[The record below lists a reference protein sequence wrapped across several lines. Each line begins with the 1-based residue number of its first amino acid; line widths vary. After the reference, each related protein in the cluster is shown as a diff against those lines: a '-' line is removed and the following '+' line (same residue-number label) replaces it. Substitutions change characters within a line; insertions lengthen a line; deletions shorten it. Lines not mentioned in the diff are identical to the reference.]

1 MASTTAHLRLRSLAA
16 HVTPSFS
23 TARHAGAAAASSQDG
38 LSVEELKQLPL
49 DMPPP
54 PKDVPGMA
62 AQFMRDGFLH
72 VPNALTPEERDHC
85 LEIMEWSVKHP
96 SKYTGDGTPTDESVS
111 IHIKNTWNTEHRTGR
126 GEEFAQT
133 VLNMM
138 THAPVCDVAEAVLGE
153 DCHLHGTSCWTT
165 RPGRPTQGLHVDYV
179 PIDWGEQG
187 ADLLGSGTVEMPFMV
202 LTAHYYLDDLY
213 EELGCEL
220 LETFLRLHDCAAGKR
235 IHTCC
240 GLSCECALHNNG

>member
-1 MASTTAHLRLRSLAA
+1 MASATARLRLRLLAGHVAPRSTTAAA
-16 HVTPSFS
+16 VG
-23 TARHAGAAAASSQDG
+23 AREG

-72 VPNALTPEERDHC
+72 VPNALTSEERDHC
-85 LEIMEWSVKHP
+85 LAIMDWSVKHP
-96 SKYTGDGTPTDESVS
+96 SKYTGDGMPTDESVS

-187 ADLLGSGTVEMPFMV
+187 VDLLGSGTVQMPFMV

-213 EELGCEL
+213 EELGCEHCRH
-220 LETFLRLHDCAAGKR
+220 FLFRFS
-235 IHTCC
+235 T
-240 GLSCECALHNNG
+240 